1 MLGLRG
7 IGVRDP
13 EKLGAAWDRAFAADR
28 PVIMNVYADPNV
40 PPLPPHVTFKDA
52 KDFLT
57 VTASAPE
64 LGSVSKNSGKEILV
78 SVLPCKHRPSSRW
91 LRLNSTTCSA
101 ALIFPRPEFLRQAS
115 DGLCEGSATPEQQPW
130 TV

>member
-1 MLGLRG
+1 MCNSVRARRNLTGRSPVFAYDEYAELLGLRG

-28 PVIMNVYADPNV
+28 PVIMNVYADPNL

-64 LGSVSKNSGKEILV
+64 LGSVSKNSDKEILV
-78 SVLPCKHRPSSRW
+78 SVLP
-91 LRLNSTTCSA
+91 
-101 ALIFPRPEFLRQAS
+101 
-115 DGLCEGSATPEQQPW
+115 
-130 TV
+130 